1 MRSLFMMFVALLKK
15 SQEDFM
21 GGKLNFFEEKFKN
34 HDDVHMNMEARL
46 IDKLGMDVGGRMHTT
61 RSRND
66 QVSFKYVISLTYGNF
81 HFLND
86 LSPFHIP

>member
-1 MRSLFMMFVALLKK
+1 MFCVYSFVYCYITHGIISSIIALLNI

-66 QVSFKYVISLTYGNF
+66 QVSWNKY
-81 HFLND
+81 FL
-86 LSPFHIP
+86 

>member
-1 MRSLFMMFVALLKK
+1 
-15 SQEDFM
+15 M
-21 GGKLNFFEEKFKN
+21 GSKLDFFEDKFKM

-66 QVSFKYVISLTYGNF
+66 QVFVV
-81 HFLND
+81 
-86 LSPFHIP
+86 